1 MGRGEMAN
9 QKLLNKLWF
18 AYISALIMWTVLT
31 YSNLVQAYL
40 CNQSFAYVQE
50 NAEHPGDP
58 FVYTAD
64 FLLYYNDAVM
74 SWECLNQNKIDV
86 WDPQIQ
92 QSYLQKLVP
101 HVELK
106 KIFYSQYPPYL
117 MVLCMPLSLVSLDA
131 AYLIWELLGL
141 TGIIFSVY
149 SLLATTLKG
158 RFERLFTYVAV
169 LSTFPAW
176 LCFRLG
182 QIGMA
187 IFPALM
193 WYWIALDRKYWFRAG
208 MLGGFCLLKLQYAPI
223 LFITGCFLGG
233 IRFFAGY
240 SLMGLIYLIGSIAV
254 LGLDNVLNYPQALK
268 MGEISGGQITGVSP
282 ESQQN
287 LRGQL
292 VILLGNDGS
301 LVHMVVVAIW
311 GIATLYTAYLWWKFR
326 TKDAGLAEEIKRR
339 KFMILAS
346 ITMLLQ
352 LVTSPHTHKQDYL
365 FVTLPAIWLMYNVV
379 GSYPIGEPAMPG
391 VKNKHL
397 LLVIRYMLL
406 GFPILSWAFFTAP
419 HVAKL
424 IESKIGVAI
433 PLLPIQPFFMYAI
446 LLLALLALL
455 SREAKSA
462 EVSS

>member
-1 MGRGEMAN
+1 MAN

-50 NAEHPGDP
+50 SAEHPGDP

-240 SLMGLIYLIGSIAV
+240 SLMGFIYLIGSIAV
-254 LGLDNVLNYPQALK
+254 LGLDNVMNYPQALK

-301 LVHMVVVAIW
+301 LVHMIVVAIW
-311 GIATLYTAYLWWKFR
+311 GIATLYTAYLWWQFR
-326 TKDAGLAEEIKRR
+326 TKDAGLTEEVKRR

-419 HVAKL
+419 HVTKL

-446 LLLALLALL
+446 LLIALLALL
-455 SREAKSA
+455 SREAKDA